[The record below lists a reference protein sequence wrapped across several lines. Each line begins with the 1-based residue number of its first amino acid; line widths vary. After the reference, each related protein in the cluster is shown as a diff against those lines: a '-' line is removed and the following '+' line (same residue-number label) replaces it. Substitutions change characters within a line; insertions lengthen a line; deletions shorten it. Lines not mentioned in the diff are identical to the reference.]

1 MAVVEE
7 PLVACHECD
16 LLQREASLPKGG
28 VARCCRCGATLYR
41 NHPHSLERSL
51 AFTLGA
57 LILFIISNSFPIVG
71 LKIGGEFV
79 PANLLGAARAMFR
92 ADMTPVALLVLAT
105 GFVAP
110 LVQMAAMIYLL
121 LPIQLSRK
129 PPRPDLVFRAFA
141 LVTPWGMTEVFMLG
155 VLVTLV
161 KLLHLASVVPGVAMW
176 SLAGV
181 MLFLAAAAASF
192 DQRRLWARLE
202 AAR

>member
-1 MAVVEE
+1 MAVIEE

-16 LLQREASLPKGG
+16 LLQREPHLPRGG
-28 VARCCRCGATLYR
+28 IARCQRCGATLYR
-41 NHPHSLERSL
+41 SHPNSLERSL

-57 LILFIISNSFPIVG
+57 LILFIVSNTFPIVG
-71 LKIGGEFV
+71 LKISGEFV
-79 PANLLGAARAMFR
+79 QANLLGAARAMFR
-92 ADMTPVALLVLAT
+92 ADMAPVAALVLAT

-121 LPIQLSRK
+121 LPIHFNRR
-129 PPRPDLVFRAFA
+129 PPHPDLVFRAIA
-141 LVTPWGMTEVFMLG
+141 LVTPWGMVEVFMLG

-181 MLFLAAAAASF
+181 MMLLAAAASSF